1 MIDSAIITGGGS
13 GIGQAVA
20 IQIAKQGI
28 QVVLIGRK
36 SSNEITHARILSE
49 GGRAMVYTCDLE
61 DYATIRSELP
71 LILAKI
77 KGRRWGVVLAASILG
92 LNGNQSTSEDFER
105 VFRTNVVGNLTVLEA
120 ALPIMKNSEFGRV
133 VFFAGGGAAYAY
145 PIFPAYALSKVS
157 TVRLVENLA
166 ANYPPVSGLSFVC
179 LAPGAVDTPMLSKV
193 IIAGG
198 EVKTKTLIS
207 EPVEFVT
214 TYLNSE
220 SNSLSGRYL
229 HVRDNW
235 RSYLDETH
243 VPASNQFFLRRVE

>member
-1 MIDSAIITGGGS
+1 MIDSVIITGGGS

-20 IQIAKQGI
+20 LQLARQGI

-36 SSNEITHARILSE
+36 SSNDITHSRILSE
-49 GGRAMVYTCDLE
+49 GGRALVYICDLE
-61 DYATIRSELP
+61 DHAAIRTELP
-71 LILAKI
+71 DILANI
-77 KGRRWGVVLAASILG
+77 TSTRWGVVLAASILG
-92 LNGNQSTSEDFER
+92 PNSNQSTPEDYER

-120 ALPIMKNSEFGRV
+120 ALPIMKKSGFGRV
-133 VFFAGGGAAYAY
+133 VFAGGGAAYAY
-145 PIFPAYALSKVS
+145 PIFPAYSLSKVS

-166 ANYPPVSGLSFVC
+166 VSYPPESGISFVC

-193 IIAGG
+193 INAGG

-214 TYLNSE
+214 AYLNSE
-220 SNSLSGRYL
+220 STSLSGRYL

-235 RSYLDETH
+235 RSYLNETQ
-243 VPASNQFFLRRVE
+243 VPAPNKFFLRRIE